1 MALVRGGFTPLPHVQ
16 AFADACEKAT
26 GASNYGTYN
35 GHDPTPERALDIFVP
50 VNSDVLGNK
59 ITDFGRA
66 NYRQYGIWYIIY
78 RQRIWNPSIVDR
90 WRDMEDRG
98 GVTQNHYDHV
108 HVSFN
113 ETAEDV
119 PEPAEIGGD
128 MGSLSVRFVYRTQ
141 EPGKVGNLD
150 YVFDGPSRI
159 FQAVGSDGVLKACDE
174 CEMPAI
180 GLVGQ
185 GDFEWFKAVADGW
198 RKNG

>member
-16 AFADACEKAT
+16 RFADACEKAT

-59 ITDFGRA
+59 ITDFGRG
-66 NYRQYGIWYIIY
+66 NYKRFGIWYIIY

-108 HVSFN
+108 HVSFWAN
-113 ETAEDV
+113 TDVDFDPPETE
-119 PEPAEIGGD
+119 GGD
-128 MGSLSVRFVYRTQ
+128 MGSLAVRFIYKDQT
-141 EPGKVGNLD
+141 PGRVGNLD

-159 FQAVGSDGVLKACDE
+159 FQAVGSVGVLKACDE
-174 CEMPAI
+174 CDMPAI
-180 GLVGQ
+180 GEVGQ
-185 GDFEWFKAVADGW
+185 GDFEWFSAQAKKW
-198 RKNG
+198 EK